1 MSGPLC
7 GHDRINLQHHQWTE
21 LFGYLLHPQI
31 PTTNTNLR
39 VADVGTGTGAWLTS
53 LGANLPS
60 TAQLDG
66 LDVSLQ
72 ATPPAEWLPGN
83 IRFRRWD
90 IRETVPEDLV
100 EAYDVVH
107 IRLLSFVLHNEEIP
121 HILQNVTKLIKPGG
135 YLQWAEADVASFRI
149 EKTNPNNSTE
159 ALTRL
164 LSLSQGQ
171 DTRLNPKWV
180 PQLAELFSSSG
191 GLCNVQA
198 DVRDA
203 PNHLALAMHECNLL
217 VHELLARTTKIESYA
232 KELEDLMP
240 RVAAE
245 TREGACWAFT
255 RWTVVGM
262 KPLVP

>member
-1 MSGPLC
+1 M
-7 GHDRINLQHHQWTE
+7 
-21 LFGYLLHPQI
+21 
-31 PTTNTNLR
+31 
-39 VADVGTGTGAWLTS
+39 
-53 LGANLPS
+53 
-60 TAQLDG
+60 
-66 LDVSLQ
+66 SLQ

-121 HILQNVTKLIKPGG
+121 HILQNVTKLISKSTDFHTWYWFRGISLLVSRSVYILILVSSAEPGG